1 MLNISFK
8 IPTYLLFMV
17 IFTYITLC
25 VFQNTKESLNISDYY
40 KVAEWDLD

>member
-17 IFTYITLC
+17 IFPYITLC
-25 VFQNTKESLNISDYY
+25 VLQNTKESLNISDYY
-40 KVAEWDLD
+40 KER